1 MHLSGRLPS
10 HSEEWA
16 RQSIALKGSVVLGSG
31 FSLGI
36 LGLILS
42 VLVVRP
48 LPAQAI
54 GQGFELERAGQ
65 YDQAAAIYFA
75 TLRAEPT
82 NLSALLGL
90 ERVLPPINR
99 LGELLP
105 AAQRAAAASPSNVAL
120 RGVLLR
126 TYVALN
132 EPDSGRA
139 VALRW
144 AAAAPGDEAPY
155 REWAM
160 ALEDA
165 HRHGPARDVL
175 LLGRRALG
183 RPGAFGIELAA
194 LSQRACARAR
204 ALRRPGAR
212 GGRGGRPGARRRGAR
227 FHRGRRSGRR
237 ARRARTGRAG
247 LECTSRRPTTG
258 AARRGRGPDRG
269 GTAQRGSAA
278 ARDQCPAVPRRPRQP
293 TPAAGAR
300 PNCGRRVGP
309 RRHGAGAR
317 LERRGTRAAGVDRPV
332 SREVERGPAVVS
344 RRGAVRRRPT
354 RRRRPH
360 DDGRPAAAGRPSSCG
375 RCLTACGWASGNGG

>member
-1 MHLSGRLPS
+1 MRPGCPESAAEAPTRHWPVNRPCPALAGDAESRLQPRVRGRIPS
-10 HSEEWA
+10 LLALCSVALLAA
-16 RQSIALKGSVVLGSG
+16 RS
-31 FSLGI
+31 
-36 LGLILS
+36 
-42 VLVVRP
+42 

-65 YDQAAAIYFA
+65 YEQAAGIYLA

-144 AAAAPGDEAPY
+144 AAAAPRDEAPY

-165 HRHGPARDVL
+165 HRHGAARDVL
-175 LLGRRALG
+175 LGGRRTLG
-183 RPGAFGIELAA
+183 RPGAFGIELAE
-194 LSQRACARAR
+194 LSQ
-204 ALRRPGAR
+204 L
-212 GGRGGRPGARRRGAR
+212 
-227 FHRGRRSGRR
+227 SGDW
-237 ARRARTGRAG
+237 
-247 LECTSRRPTTG
+247 EG
-258 AARRGRGPDRG
+258 AAREWAAALPDAPVQLPNAASALAEAPE
-269 GTAQRGSAA
+269 AQRE
-278 ARDQCPAVPRRPRQP
+278 RI
-293 TPAAGAR
+293 
-300 PNCGRRVGP
+300 
-309 RRHGAGAR
+309 AR
-317 LERRGTRAAGVDRPV
+317 LLTEGTPSTLTRRLAGELLLGWERRCAHGPCSSRASP
-332 SREVERGPAVVS
+332 
-344 RRGAVRRRPT
+344 
-354 RRRRPH
+354 
-360 DDGRPAAAGRPSSCG
+360 
-375 RCLTACGWASGNGG
+375 